1 MRKYYLSLL
10 LVLASTTIFAQ
21 KGLPAYG
28 KIDKE
33 DLLLKECEFD
43 KDAEAYTLLNSGDV
57 YYNIVAENFSIITNR
72 RTRIKILKEKGLDRA
87 NVKLHFYSKSN
98 YEEIKNI
105 SGVTYNIDNVGNI
118 VTTKLEKS
126 SVYIKKLNN
135 KVSEVSF
142 TMPDVKVG
150 SVIEFK
156 YTDTKKS
163 IRDLDDWYFQDDIPT
178 RISSYRI
185 RIPSIFRFAMQVLTY
200 QPIEQKDEVINDN
213 LYYKASSIS
222 TRSEEKT
229 YVLKNVPALRD
240 EPFMGAE
247 KDYLQRI
254 VSQLNSIVYAS
265 GEVEQIQSTWPK
277 LTEDL
282 LVDEDFGLQLKKNLP
297 HTKSLDD
304 SLKNVQDDYRKMILI
319 HDYVRRNMNWNG
331 RESIYSSDGIKSAW
345 DKKSGSNAELNFIL
359 IDLLRDAGL
368 KAYPL
373 LVSTKDNGTVNTIYP
388 FLEQFN
394 NTMTCVFIGDK
405 RYILNAADKYN
416 PAYLIPYDVLNNDAF
431 VVDKDHGGWIKLS
444 NNKDAWRNV
453 VTLFA
458 EITPG
463 ALMKGNAT
471 VYSYGYSRNPRQK
484 KWIED
489 KTNFKD
495 YFTKGFT
502 AMNVENIQVENQ
514 DKDSLPLQQKLDFSL
529 PVNSSGEYKY
539 FTLNLF
545 QGLEKNPFIADKRQT
560 DIEFNYPQ
568 SYTLVGKVTLPDGY
582 EFDDLPKS
590 IKMIMP
596 DSSIT
601 LQRLIQP
608 GNGSID
614 FRISL
619 DFFQSYYSA
628 NSYPLLQEFYK
639 KLFTTLNEQIVI
651 KKKKTDA

>member
-1 MRKYYLSLL
+1 
-10 LVLASTTIFAQ
+10 
-21 KGLPAYG
+21 
-28 KIDKE
+28 
-33 DLLLKECEFD
+33 
-43 KDAEAYTLLNSGDV
+43 
-57 YYNIVAENFSIITNR
+57 
-72 RTRIKILKEKGLDRA
+72 
-87 NVKLHFYSKSN
+87 
-98 YEEIKNI
+98 
-105 SGVTYNIDNVGNI
+105 
-118 VTTKLEKS
+118 
-126 SVYIKKLNN
+126 
-135 KVSEVSF
+135 
-142 TMPDVKVG
+142 
-150 SVIEFK
+150 
-156 YTDTKKS
+156 
-163 IRDLDDWYFQDDIPT
+163 
-178 RISSYRI
+178 
-185 RIPSIFRFAMQVLTY
+185 
-200 QPIEQKDEVINDN
+200 
-213 LYYKASSIS
+213 
-222 TRSEEKT
+222 
-229 YVLKNVPALRD
+229 
-240 EPFMGAE
+240 MGAE

-265 GEVEQIQSTWPK
+265 GEVDEVQSTWPK
-277 LTEDL
+277 LTQDL
-282 LVDEDFGLQLKKNLP
+282 LEDEDFGLQLKKNLP

-304 SLKNVQDDYRKMILI
+304 SLKNVQDDYHRMILI
-319 HDYVRRNMNWNG
+319 HDYVRKNMNWNG

-359 IDLLRDAGL
+359 IDLLRDAGI

-416 PAYLIPYDVLNNDAF
+416 PAYLIPYDVLDNDAF

-458 EITPG
+458 EITPD

-471 VYSYGYSRNPRQK
+471 VYSYGYSRNPREK

-489 KTNFKD
+489 KSNFKD

-502 AMNVENIQVENQ
+502 AMKVENIQVENQ
-514 DKDSLPLQQKLDFSL
+514 DKDTLPLQQKLDFSL

-628 NSYPLLQEFYK
+628 NAYPLLQEFYK